1 MVLLGGT
8 TNFAAYS
15 VQTALDLTKE
25 WDWGEAGVYTATGA
39 TGNILGGLANPA
51 AGSVGNYLGFKP
63 GGLGQKGLEAGFA
76 GGMSMANGEL
86 WAGMSGNPTSGG
98 DKVYNFLSGG
108 TLSQLG
114 NFGPKNH
121 KLGNVKVGPLGQ
133 PLKAPE
139 YLGSYRQMGL
149 EHPMPVP
156 RQYREFGPLSLN
168 STTNASLVALSDA
181 AKKYWVDRLL
191 NFEGAPAYPV
201 PSPGPSPS
209 PLSVDSNGFGMS
221 GGEVQV
227 LEPEDVRE
235 PGDVQAPEDIRGSE
249 NVQGPEGIV
258 SGEEKFSGADGVSW
272 DEDVD
277 PVEGSDV
284 DFVGGE

>member
-1 MVLLGGT
+1 MG
-8 TNFAAYS
+8 
-15 VQTALDLTKE
+15 LTPE
-25 WDWGEAGVYTATGA
+25 PFNTGELFTQMGTGA
-39 TGNILGGLANPA
+39 TGNILGGLAKPA

-63 GGLGQKGLEAGFA
+63 GGFGQNSLEAGFA

-86 WAGMSGNPTSGG
+86 WAGLSGNPTSGG
-98 DKVYNFLSGG
+98 DKVYNFASGAG
-108 TLSQLG
+108 LSQVG

-133 PLKAPE
+133 PLKGPE

-149 EHPMPVP
+149 EHPALLTSHSG
-156 RQYREFGPLSLN
+156 RKPLFIN
-168 STTNASLVALSDA
+168 STTNAGLVAVSDG

-201 PSPGPSPS
+201 PSPGPSPA
-209 PLSVDSNGFGMS
+209 PLSVDSDGFGMS
-221 GGEVQV
+221 GGQVQV
-227 LEPEDVRE
+227 QEPEDIRE

-249 NVQGPEGIV
+249 NVQEPEGIV

>member
-1 MVLLGGT
+1 
-8 TNFAAYS
+8 
-15 VQTALDLTKE
+15 
-25 WDWGEAGVYTATGA
+25 
-39 TGNILGGLANPA
+39 
-51 AGSVGNYLGFKP
+51 
-63 GGLGQKGLEAGFA
+63 
-76 GGMSMANGEL
+76 
-86 WAGMSGNPTSGG
+86 
-98 DKVYNFLSGG
+98 
-108 TLSQLG
+108 
-114 NFGPKNH
+114 
-121 KLGNVKVGPLGQ
+121 
-133 PLKAPE
+133 
-139 YLGSYRQMGL
+139 MGL

-201 PSPGPSPS
+201 PSPGPSPVS
-209 PLSVDSNGFGMS
+209 LNVGSDGFGMS

-227 LEPEDVRE
+227 LDPENIQE
-235 PGDVQAPEDIRGSE
+235 PGNVQAPEDIRGSE
-249 NVQGPEGIV
+249 NVQESEGIQDPVGVRDSEGIV

-284 DFVGGE
+284 EFVGGE